1 MMTYRDNN
9 SLQQLYN
16 EELNIDI
23 ESRPDFQKI
32 KEFMVARHLY
42 KHNFRLL
49 DEKFVND
56 LKLLTNDNLMN
67 DSEIIN
73 SHNPADTKLTNKK
86 LSH

>member
-56 LKLLTNDNLMN
+56 
-67 DSEIIN
+67 
-73 SHNPADTKLTNKK
+73 
-86 LSH
+86 